1 MKQGLKFWK
10 ECINEISRGFEG
22 SKGLLENHTRTANS
36 GDMQPSRLDRKGNRN
51 DCSKIPQREIKVSFF
66 LTDREAKAVVDKMEN
81 ESKEHPKG
89 EKWNKETV
97 LKVFADAGHP
107 TSNARYS
114 ENGVYWAMNMV
125 YSDFFPM
132 YKDDVS
138 KYVEHAYLFLN
149 DKDYSG
155 KYAKEKWYA
164 KKRA

>member
-1 MKQGLKFWK
+1 MKGKK
-10 ECINEISRGFEG
+10 DE
-22 SKGLLENHTRTANS
+22 LLQS
-36 GDMQPSRLDRKGNRN
+36 LFSQVNRI
-51 DCSKIPQREIKVSFF
+51 D
-66 LTDREAKAVVDKMEN
+66 
-81 ESKEHPKG
+81 SKEHPKG

-114 ENGVYWAMNMV
+114 ENGVYYAMNMV

-149 DKDYSG
+149 DKDYKG
-155 KYAKEKWYA
+155 KYSKEKWYA
-164 KKRA
+164 KKGLDFVKILFL

>member
-1 MKQGLKFWK
+1 MTYKR
-10 ECINEISRGFEG
+10 IVYEISEHAD
-22 SKGLLENHTRTANS
+22 KEDMELLTYMTDEFVES
-36 GDMQPSRLDRKGNRN
+36 M
-51 DCSKIPQREIKVSFF
+51 RERHPEKVEMFLESIEDEFSYF
-66 LTDREAKAVVDKMEN
+66 LTEREAKAVVDKMEN

-107 TSNARYS
+107 LSNARYS

-138 KYVEHAYLFLN
+138 KYIEHAYLFLN
-149 DKDYSG
+149 DKDYKG

>member
-1 MKQGLKFWK
+1 MAWTDTFK
-10 ECINEISRGFEG
+10 
-22 SKGLLENHTRTANS
+22 RTCFV
-36 GDMQPSRLDRKGNRN
+36 R
-51 DCSKIPQREIKVSFF
+51 
-66 LTDREAKAVVDKMEN
+66 
-81 ESKEHPKG
+81 G

-155 KYAKEKWYA
+155 KYSKEKWYA

>member
-1 MKQGLKFWK
+1 MTYKR
-10 ECINEISRGFEG
+10 IVYDISEHAD
-22 SKGLLENHTRTANS
+22 KKDMELLTCMTDEFVES
-36 GDMQPSRLDRKGNRN
+36 M
-51 DCSKIPQREIKVSFF
+51 RERHPEKVEMFLEDVEDEFSFF

-97 LKVFADAGHP
+97 LKVFSDAGHP

-132 YKDDVS
+132 YKDDVA
-138 KYVEHAYLFLN
+138 KYIEHAYLFLN
-149 DKDYSG
+149 DKDYKG
-155 KYAKEKWYA
+155 KYSKEKWYA

>member
-1 MKQGLKFWK
+1 MKYQEGLKETKDFLK
-10 ECINEISRGFEG
+10 TTPE
-22 SKGLLENHTRTANS
+22 
-36 GDMQPSRLDRKGNRN
+36 
-51 DCSKIPQREIKVSFF
+51 PQMRELCNKAG
-66 LTDREAKAVVDKMEN
+66 LTDKEAKSIVDKMEN
-81 ESKEHPKG
+81 ESREHPMG
-89 EKWNKETV
+89 ERWDKETT
-97 LKVFADAGHP
+97 LKVFSDAGHP
-107 TSNARYS
+107 LSNERYS

>member
-1 MKQGLKFWK
+1 MTYKR
-10 ECINEISRGFEG
+10 IVYDISEHAD
-22 SKGLLENHTRTANS
+22 KKDMELLTRMTDEFVES
-36 GDMQPSRLDRKGNRN
+36 M
-51 DCSKIPQREIKVSFF
+51 RERHPEKVEMFLEDIEDEFSFF

-97 LKVFADAGHP
+97 LKVFSDAGHP

-138 KYVEHAYLFLN
+138 KYIEHAYLFLN
-149 DKDYSG
+149 DKDYKG
-155 KYAKEKWYA
+155 KYSKEKWYA
-164 KKRA
+164 KKKA

>member
-1 MKQGLKFWK
+1 MKYG
-10 ECINEISRGFEG
+10 EIVRQTAKTATKQDMELLTDMTEDFIEG
-22 SKGLLENHTRTANS
+22 MRERYPEKVDAFIENIA
-36 GDMQPSRLDRKGNRN
+36 
-51 DCSKIPQREIKVSFF
+51 EEFSFF
-66 LTDREAKAVVDKMEN
+66 LTDKEAKDIVDKMEN
-81 ESKEHPKG
+81 ESREHPKG
-89 EKWNKETV
+89 ERWDKETT
-97 LKVFADAGHP
+97 LKVFSDAGHP
-107 TSNARYS
+107 LSNERYS

-155 KYAKEKWYA
+155 KYSKEKWYA

>member
-1 MKQGLKFWK
+1 MMEKYK
-10 ECINEISRGFEG
+10 EIVEKVS
-22 SKGLLENHTRTANS
+22 SKGDKSDMELLACMIGEFIDEMEERH
-36 GDMQPSRLDRKGNRN
+36 P
-51 DCSKIPQREIKVSFF
+51 EKVQNFMLAMEDEFSFF

-155 KYAKEKWYA
+155 KYSKEKWYA

>member
-1 MKQGLKFWK
+1 MKYQEGLKETKDFLK
-10 ECINEISRGFEG
+10 TTPEPQMRELCN
-22 SKGLLENHTRTANS
+22 KAGLTE
-36 GDMQPSRLDRKGNRN
+36 
-51 DCSKIPQREIKVSFF
+51 
-66 LTDREAKAVVDKMEN
+66 REAKEVVEKMEN

-155 KYAKEKWYA
+155 KYSKEKWYA

>member
-1 MKQGLKFWK
+1 MRAIEKDGDA
-10 ECINEISRGFEG
+10 
-22 SKGLLENHTRTANS
+22 TRA
-36 GDMQPSRLDRKGNRN
+36 L
-51 DCSKIPQREIKVSFF
+51 I
-66 LTDREAKAVVDKMEN
+66 N

-89 EKWNKETV
+89 ERWDKETV
-97 LKVFADAGHP
+97 LKVFSEAGYP
-107 TSNARYS
+107 TSNAKYS

-138 KYVEHAYLFLN
+138 KYIEHAYLFLN

-155 KYAKEKWYA
+155 KYSKEKWYA

>member
-1 MKQGLKFWK
+1 MTYKK
-10 ECINEISRGFEG
+10 IVHEISEHADKEDMELLTCMTDEFVESMRERHPEKVEMFLEG
-22 SKGLLENHTRTANS
+22 IE
-36 GDMQPSRLDRKGNRN
+36 D
-51 DCSKIPQREIKVSFF
+51 EFSFF
-66 LTDREAKAVVDKMEN
+66 LTEREAKAVVDKMEN

-107 TSNARYS
+107 LSNARYS

-138 KYVEHAYLFLN
+138 KYIEHAYLFLN
-149 DKDYSG
+149 DKDYKG

>member
-1 MKQGLKFWK
+1 MRYQEGLKSTKDFLK
-10 ECINEISRGFEG
+10 TTPE
-22 SKGLLENHTRTANS
+22 
-36 GDMQPSRLDRKGNRN
+36 
-51 DCSKIPQREIKVSFF
+51 PQIREVCNQAG
-66 LTDREAKAVVDKMEN
+66 LTD
-81 ESKEHPKG
+81 KEHPKG

-155 KYAKEKWYA
+155 KYSKEKWYA